1 MLSVRPTPHDR
12 IPKRSNVTEP
22 ANHVARAVLAASI
35 WGKRTQRIPTMST
48 ANQPSGGNGEVRSV
62 RTVGLDT
69 AKTVVEAAERKAAEI
84 SVPMNI
90 AVVDRGGNLVAFER
104 MDDAWLA
111 STDIAISKAFTA
123 ASLTMPTEDL
133 AEPTQPG
140 ESLYGLNTTNDG
152 RLVVFGGGIP
162 LVQDE
167 EVVGAVG
174 VSGGSVEQDVEVAQ
188 ASVDAF
194 TGGATD

>member
-1 MLSVRPTPHDR
+1 
-12 IPKRSNVTEP
+12 
-22 ANHVARAVLAASI
+22 
-35 WGKRTQRIPTMST
+35 MST
-48 ANQPSGGNGEVRSV
+48 TNQPSGGNGDVRSV
-62 RTVGLDT
+62 RTVGLDS
-69 AKTVVEAAERKAAEI
+69 AKPVIEAAERKAAEI
-84 SVPMNI
+84 GVRMNI

-111 STDIAISKAFTA
+111 STDIAINKAFTA
-123 ASLTMPTEDL
+123 ASLTMPTENL

-162 LVQDE
+162 LARGE

-174 VSGGSVEQDVEVAQ
+174 VSGGSVDQDIDVAQ
-188 ASVDAF
+188 AGVDAF
-194 TGGATD
+194 AGSATD

>member
-1 MLSVRPTPHDR
+1 MATTSTGGSDGVR
-12 IPKRSNVTEP
+12 EL
-22 ANHVARAVLAASI
+22 RA
-35 WGKRTQRIPTMST
+35 
-48 ANQPSGGNGEVRSV
+48 V

-69 AKTVVEAAERKAAEI
+69 AKTVLEAAERKADEI
-84 SVPMNI
+84 GVPMNI

-111 STDIAISKAFTA
+111 STDIAVDKAFTA
-123 ASLTMPTEDL
+123 AALAMPTEDL
-133 AEPTQPG
+133 AGATQLD

-162 LVQDE
+162 LVRDE

-174 VSGGSVEQDVEVAQ
+174 VSGGAVEEDVEVAQ
-188 ASVDAF
+188 AGVDAF
-194 TGGATD
+194 AGSAED